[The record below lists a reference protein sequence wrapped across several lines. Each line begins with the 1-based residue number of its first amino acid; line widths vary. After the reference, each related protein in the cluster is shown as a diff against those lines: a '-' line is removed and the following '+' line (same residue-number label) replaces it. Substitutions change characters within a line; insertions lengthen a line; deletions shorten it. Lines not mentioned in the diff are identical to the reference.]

1 MKNKIYIH
9 TMYYLP
15 EYGSAPILMHELA
28 VFLSRRGY
36 QVEVISTIPRPPHHR
51 NYRWKIV
58 DVKKEDGFIVRR
70 YRTNFTVHHIGRLI
84 AWSLYTLWSI
94 WNLRRVRNGDTV
106 LLRLPPLQLGI
117 VGFVAKKLLKIKIV
131 LSVQDIHPDLS
142 IQSGL
147 LKNVYAIKAAM
158 AFEKWIYTQSDS
170 IIVISE
176 GFKQNLAA
184 KGVCES
190 KLSIIANWVDTDFL
204 CPYPKDNDISRKF
217 DLYDRF
223 VLMYS
228 GTITLSSYKTL
239 KKIMKAVN
247 YLKDERR
254 LLLVIIGEGLKKPDL
269 EAEAKRLNLN
279 NILFLSFQPYKDLP
293 YLLASSDILL
303 VPLDKEKTQLS
314 VPSKLYNYMSV
325 GKPILT
331 TSDSGSE
338 VARIIR
344 EANCGFYTDPEDED
358 KISNTIKK
366 LLDSPHQLEFMGNNS
381 RKYVVKKY
389 SRDIILSL
397 YEKILT
403 E

>member
-15 EYGSAPILMHELA
+15 EFGSAPILMRELA

-36 QVEVISTIPRPPHHR
+36 QVEVISTLPRPPHHR
-51 NYRWKIV
+51 DYRWKIV

-84 AWSLYTLWSI
+84 AWSMYTLWSI
-94 WNLRRVRNGDTV
+94 WNLRRVKNGDVV
-106 LLRLPPLQLGI
+106 LLRLPPLQLGV
-117 VGFVAKKLLKIKIV
+117 VGFVANKLLKIKIV

-147 LKNVYAIKAAM
+147 LKNVYAIKAAL
-158 AFEKWIYTQSDS
+158 AFEKWIYTQSDA

-176 GFKQNLAA
+176 GFKQNLMA
-184 KGVCES
+184 KGVCKN
-190 KLSIIANWVDTDFL
+190 KLFIIANWVDTDFL
-204 CPYPKDNDISRKF
+204 CPYPKENKIARKF
-217 DLYDRF
+217 DLHDRF

-239 KKIMKAVN
+239 KKIMKAVKD
-247 YLKDERR
+247 LKDEERI
-254 LLLVIIGEGLKKPDL
+254 LLVIVGEGLKKPDL
-269 EAEAKRLNLN
+269 EAEAKRLGLK
-279 NILFLSFQPYKDLP
+279 NILFLAFQPYEDLP

-303 VPLDKEKTQLS
+303 VPLDREKTQLS

-331 TSDSGSE
+331 TSDKGSE

-344 EANCGFYTDPEDED
+344 EAGCGFYTDPEDEGT
-358 KISNTIKK
+358 ISSTIKN
-366 LLDSPHQLEFMGNNS
+366 LLDSPKQLDVMGNNS
-381 RKYVVKKY
+381 RTYVIENY
-389 SRDIILSL
+389 SRDNILSL